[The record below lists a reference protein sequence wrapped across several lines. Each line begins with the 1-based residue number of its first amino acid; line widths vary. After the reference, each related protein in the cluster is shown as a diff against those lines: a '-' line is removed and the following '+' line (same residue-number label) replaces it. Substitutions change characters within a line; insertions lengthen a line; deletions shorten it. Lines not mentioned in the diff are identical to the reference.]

1 MKKVIVVLVV
11 IGVIGILIAMAG
23 PFYILEE
30 GYQSIVIRFGK
41 IVDVQKEAGF
51 KFKMPV
57 IDNVVK
63 YPTKILAWDGNPQ
76 EIPSRE
82 PESQF
87 IVVDTTARWRIV
99 DPELFYRSVQTE
111 DSAQSRLDDVIESSV
126 KNVISGNFLIEA
138 LRSTN
143 AIYNLLEEITE
154 EIIHITEEVE
164 TDELVETDVPTEI
177 DELVISLEAALSDP
191 EGIDALRIEKGR
203 EILSEAM
210 LEVAREKMVD
220 GEINKFGIELIDVII
235 RQIKYSD
242 DLTQSVYSRMIQ
254 ERNQLAQRKRSIGE
268 GEKIRILSQ
277 LEADVEIAISKAY
290 EEAEEI
296 KGDADAEATR
306 IYADAY
312 NEDPDFFKF
321 WRTIESY
328 KRTMPNFIV
337 TLSTD
342 AEYFNYL
349 YDMFGRD

>member
-1 MKKVIVVLVV
+1 MKNVIVILVV
-11 IGVIGILIAMAG
+11 IGIIGVLIAMAG

-30 GYQSIVIRFGK
+30 GFQSVVIRFGE
-41 IVDVQKEAGF
+41 IVDVQKESGF

-111 DSAQSRLDDVIESSV
+111 ASAQSRLDDVIESSV
-126 KNVISGNFLIEA
+126 KNVITENFLIEA

-143 AIYNLLEEITE
+143 DIYEVIEEITHDE
-154 EIIHITEEVE
+154 TVDITVE
-164 TDELVETDVPTEI
+164 GTDETEDTGMNI
-177 DELVISLEAALSDP
+177 DELVISLESALADEES
-191 EGIDALRIEKGR
+191 IDALRIEKGR
-203 EILSEAM
+203 EMLSEEM
-210 LEVAREKMVD
+210 LVRAREKMLD
-220 GEINKFGIELIDVII
+220 GEINKFGIELIDVIV

-277 LEADVEIAISKAY
+277 MDADVQIAISKAY
-290 EEAEEI
+290 EEAENK
-296 KGDADAEATR
+296 KGEADAEATA
-306 IYADAY
+306 IYARAY
-312 NEDPDFFKF
+312 SRDPEFFEF

-328 KRTMPNFIV
+328 KRTMPNFV
-337 TLSTD
+337 TTLSTD
-342 AEYFNYL
+342 AEYFNFIYNM
-349 YDMFGRD
+349 YGRD

>member
-11 IGVIGILIAMAG
+11 IGIIGILIALAG
-23 PFYILEE
+23 PFYILDE
-30 GYQSIVIRFGK
+30 GYQCIVIRFGE
-41 IVDVQKEAGF
+41 IVDVQIKAGF

-57 IDNVVK
+57 IDNVIK
-63 YPTKILAWDGNPQ
+63 YPTKILAWDGDPQ
-76 EIPSRE
+76 EVPSRE

-99 DPELFYRSVQTE
+99 DPELFYRSVLTE
-111 DSAQSRLDDVIESSV
+111 ESAQSRLDDVIESSV

-143 AIYNLLEEITE
+143 AIYDKLEGIKE
-154 EIIHITEEVE
+154 EIIHITEDVE
-164 TDELVETDVPTEI
+164 AAELLETDVTAEI
-177 DELVISLEAALSDP
+177 GELLLEVALSDP
-191 EGIDALRIEKGR
+191 ESIDALRIEKGR
-203 EILSEAM
+203 EMLSEAM
-210 LEVAREKMVD
+210 LIAARAKMID
-220 GEINKFGIELIDVII
+220 GEINKFGIELIDVIV

-242 DLTQSVYSRMIQ
+242 ALTQSVFSRMIQ

-268 GEKIRILSQ
+268 GEKIRILSE
-277 LEADVEIAISKAY
+277 LDADVEIKISEAY

-296 KGDADAEATR
+296 KGDADAKATD
-306 IYADAY
+306 IYAQAY
-312 NEDPDFFKF
+312 SQDTSFFEF

-328 KRTMPNFIV
+328 KRTMPNFII

-349 YDMFGRD
+349 YDMYGND

>member
-1 MKKVIVVLVV
+1 MKNIIIVLVV
-11 IGVIGILIAMAG
+11 IGVIGILVALAG

-30 GYQSIVIRFGK
+30 GYQSVVIRFGE
-41 IVDVQKEAGF
+41 IVDVQKEAGL

-63 YPTKILAWDGNPQ
+63 YPTKILSWDGNPQ
-76 EIPSRE
+76 EVPSRE

-111 DSAQSRLDDVIESSV
+111 ISALSRLDDVIESSV
-126 KNVISGNFLIEA
+126 KNVITENFLIEA

-143 AIYNLLEEITE
+143 EIYEVVEEIS
-154 EIIHITEEVE
+154 HEEV
-164 TDELVETDVPTEI
+164 TDVIEGEEGDEGTGI
-177 DELVISLEAALSDP
+177 DINELVISLESALSDQ
-191 EGIDALRIEKGR
+191 ESIDALRIEKGR
-203 EILSEAM
+203 EMLSEEM
-210 LEVAREKMVD
+210 LVRATEKMVD
-220 GEINKFGIELIDVII
+220 NEINKFGIELIDVII

-277 LEADVEIAISKAY
+277 MDADVKIAISQAY
-290 EEAEEI
+290 KEAQLI
-296 KGDADAEATR
+296 KGEGDAIATDV
-306 IYADAY
+306 YAAAY
-312 NEDPDFFKF
+312 SKDPAFFEF
-321 WRTIESY
+321 WRTLESY
-328 KRTMPNFIV
+328 KRTMPQFTT

-342 AEYFNYL
+342 AEYFNFL
-349 YDMFGRD
+349 YDMYGR